1 MGLATTLLRRS
12 LAGAGRTASGEFGR
26 ALSDDPR
33 RIARAAKVDPHWR
46 RRESGG
52 AARLTPQELIDPGRR
67 IGHWRSVD
75 PRRPHDGWR
84 SVWKLAGLLGWAGAV
99 GGAWWLGS
107 ARGRGPLAS
116 VGELDQ
122 FGSAVGAAL
131 DGFGA
136 LDAADGAP

>member
-12 LAGAGRTASGEFGR
+12 LAGAGRAASGELGR
-26 ALSDDPR
+26 ATAADPR
-33 RIARAAKVDPHWR
+33 RISRGAHVDPHWR
-46 RRESGG
+46 RHDGGG

-67 IGHWRSVD
+67 VGRWHGVD

-84 SVWKLAGLLGWAGAV
+84 SIWKLAGLLGWAGAV

-107 ARGRGPLAS
+107 SRGRGPLAS
-116 VGELDQ
+116 VSELDR
-122 FGSAVGAAL
+122 FGEAVGEAL
-131 DGFGA
+131 DGFAA

>member
-12 LAGAGRTASGEFGR
+12 LRGAGRVASGELSR
-26 ALSDDPR
+26 AVAADPR
-33 RIARAAKVDPHWR
+33 RISRGAKVDPHWR
-46 RRESGG
+46 RREAGG

-67 IGHWRSVD
+67 VGHWHSVD

-107 ARGRGPLAS
+107 SRSRGPLAS
-116 VGELDQ
+116 VAELDQ
-122 FGSAVGAAL
+122 LGSVVGAAL
-131 DGFGA
+131 DGFDA
-136 LDAADGAP
+136 LDAADVAP